1 MLLQL
6 FLSLLLVVIFE
17 VLRTGRLLVQECTLM
32 HCRYLVLEHSLDLH
46 EQVPL
51 NLLLFHVD
59 ASFLVLFADELD
71 ESFELSPSVM
81 SAFGG

>member
-1 MLLQL
+1 
-6 FLSLLLVVIFE
+6 
-17 VLRTGRLLVQECTLM
+17 M